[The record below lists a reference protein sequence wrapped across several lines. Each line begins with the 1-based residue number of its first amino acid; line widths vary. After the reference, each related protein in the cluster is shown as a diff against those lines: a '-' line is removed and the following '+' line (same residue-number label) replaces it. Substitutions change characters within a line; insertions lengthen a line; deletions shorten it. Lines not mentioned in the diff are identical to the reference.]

1 MISTLKVKIRSGY
14 AMAFFLLVLS
24 YFLILG
30 STRRLH
36 QQTSWVSSSQLAL
49 LNLERF
55 YSSILSAEA
64 GARGYLLTRNV
75 IFLKPYRE
83 SLSKLP
89 GLNRGLLDYFQTD
102 SIQGGLMQDIQGMT
116 TRRLDHLRQAILMY
130 QRSGYKVTN
139 ELIAEKLESMLLM
152 DSIHQTI
159 EQLTTIE
166 YAHMIDRR
174 HRLSGYF
181 SGTRTI
187 TLVSLIIA
195 VIAILYSV
203 ITYNRENHAKS
214 EADLK
219 AHQYEAELKRNINE
233 LQEMNN
239 ELSELRS
246 NEKFASTG
254 RIARTIAHEV
264 RNPLTNISLAAE
276 QLQEDIGK
284 SQESSLLLDMIVR
297 NSERIN
303 QLVSDLLSAT
313 RFVQLNMQRKN
324 VNELLDEALAMA
336 GDRIDLRSIQVVK
349 KYSPMACSVLVDADK
364 IKLAFLNII
373 VNAIEAMEKNRG
385 ILRLKTEKADKRCI
399 VEIADNGTGMDTDTL
414 QKLFE
419 PYFTVKPQGNG
430 LGLTNSQNIILSH
443 KGNIKVFSRLG
454 EGSVF
459 QIFLHLEEG

>member
-1 MISTLKVKIRSGY
+1 
-14 AMAFFLLVLS
+14 MAFFLLVLS

-203 ITYNRENHAKS
+203 ITYNRENQAKS

>member
-1 MISTLKVKIRSGY
+1 
-14 AMAFFLLVLS
+14 MAFFLLVLS

-49 LNLERF
+49 LNLERS

-203 ITYNRENHAKS
+203 ITYNRENQAKS

-219 AHQYEAELKRNINE
+219 AQQYEADLKRNINE
-233 LQEMNN
+233 LQEMNH

-276 QLQEDIGK
+276 QLQEDVGK
-284 SQESSLLLDMIVR
+284 TQESSLLLDMIVR

-303 QLVSDLLSAT
+303 QLVSDLLYAT

-373 VNAIEAMEKNRG
+373 VNAIEAMEKNSG
-385 ILRLKTEKADKRCI
+385 VLRLKTEKADKRCI

>member
-1 MISTLKVKIRSGY
+1 MKIRSGY

-36 QQTSWVSSSQLAL
+36 QQTSWVSSSHMAL

-55 YSSILSAEA
+55 YSHILSAEA

-83 SLSKLP
+83 SLSRLP
-89 GLNRGLLDYFQTD
+89 GLNRGLLDYFEMD
-102 SIQGGLMQDIQGMT
+102 SVQGALMHNIHGMT
-116 TRRLDHLRQAILMY
+116 TRRLDHLRQAILLY
-130 QRSGYKVTN
+130 QRSGYKVTK

-152 DSIHQTI
+152 DSIHKSI
-159 EQLTTIE
+159 EQLTSIE
-166 YAHMIDRR
+166 YAHMLDRR

-187 TLVSLIIA
+187 TLVSLITA

-214 EADLK
+214 EADQK
-219 AHQYEAELKRNINE
+219 AQQYEADLKRNINE
-233 LQEMNN
+233 LQEMNH

-303 QLVSDLLSAT
+303 QLVSDLLYAT
-313 RFVQLNMQRKN
+313 RFVQLNMQRTN

-349 KYSPMACSVLVDADK
+349 NYSPMACSVLVDADK

-385 ILRLKTEKADKRCI
+385 ILRLKTEKIDKRCI

-443 KGNIKVFSRLG
+443 KGNIKVISRLG

-459 QIFLHLEEG
+459 QIFLHLDDG